1 MRRDGYSRRV
11 RALKVLLPVASVMV
25 VLAVFLFPRALLLDA
40 VGLSGVSFDPSEG
53 LRLLSP
59 DFTGTTDNGE
69 PFSIRAAW
77 ALPDAPDP
85 AHIALGDLEGEIAL
99 GNGETVRLT
108 AQAGDYFPKDETLAL
123 RDAVTVRSDSN
134 YLLTVATA
142 DLDIAAETLK
152 ATGPVE
158 GRGNAGR
165 ISARS
170 MRMERRDGT
179 LYIWFEGDVK
189 VTIMP
194 GSAALP

>member
-25 VLAVFLFPRALLLDA
+25 VLAVFLFPRSLLIDA

-59 DFTGTTDNGE
+59 DFSGTTEAGE
-69 PFSIRAAW
+69 PFSLRAAW

-108 AQAGDYFPKDETLAL
+108 AQEGDFFPKNETLAL
-123 RDAVTVRSDSN
+123 RDAVTVRSDSG
-134 YLLTVATA
+134 YVLSVSTA
-142 DLDIAAETLK
+142 NVDLAAETLR
-152 ATGPVE
+152 ASGPVE
-158 GRGNAGR
+158 GSGDAGR
-165 ISARS
+165 ISADS

-189 VTIMP
+189 VTVMP
-194 GSAALP
+194 GSATLP